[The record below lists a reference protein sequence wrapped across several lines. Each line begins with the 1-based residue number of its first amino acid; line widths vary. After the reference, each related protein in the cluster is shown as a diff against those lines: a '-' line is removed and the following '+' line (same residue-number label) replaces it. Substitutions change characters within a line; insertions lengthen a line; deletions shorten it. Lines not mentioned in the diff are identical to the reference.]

1 MSALTPDEFRSL
13 PASKRVDV
21 LELEIEYSLKLFEFS
36 KIFNFES
43 KDIEENRRLSDDF
56 DRGWREI
63 MQERDSKIRLL
74 IYEETL

>member
-1 MSALTPDEFRSL
+1 MNALTPEEFKSL
-13 PASKRVDV
+13 PVSKRVDV

>member
-1 MSALTPDEFRSL
+1 MSALTPEEFRLLSK
-13 PASKRVDV
+13 SKRVDV
-21 LELEIEYSLKLFEFS
+21 LELEIDYSLKLLEFS

-63 MQERDSKIRLL
+63 MQERDSRIQLL